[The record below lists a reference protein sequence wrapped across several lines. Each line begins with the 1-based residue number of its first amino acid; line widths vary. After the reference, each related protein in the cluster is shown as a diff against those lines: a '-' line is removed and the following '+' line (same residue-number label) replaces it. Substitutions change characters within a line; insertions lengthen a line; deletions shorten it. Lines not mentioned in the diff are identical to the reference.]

1 MRTWIFSL
9 IILLISLPVFSQ
21 VTPQKTEPKQMQ
33 TPPSQNEIQKQMQS
47 VVDEL
52 NKQISDLDEQI
63 IEAKKNKE
71 DPSIIKD
78 LENQKAMLQKQVE
91 MMGGVTKMVAKI
103 PDKIVKQAIE
113 NDSIQN
119 TEARASVPKLDQ
131 KRIDMMPKDTL
142 NDAGLIPF
150 IKKIHAEVERIIT
163 KEEKEEASRAYI
175 AAKSLGKTSNGI
187 SNISTNLYLSGHPA
201 HAIYLLGKECSS
213 SPKHANNLNNYAALL
228 VMAGGEQAAIPI
240 LQNLNQSFPNNST
253 ILNNLGQAWYGLG
266 DMNKAKKYLDMAIRL
281 FEDHPQANQTKCWI
295 QKSEGN
301 DNGAIE
307 SLKRS
312 IREVYT
318 AEKDHLLV
326 KLGGKLTYRDFKFPY
341 HGTPEP
347 LGVEKFIRSIPD
359 YPFEGGSTAEH
370 SRLEWDAYK
379 QKVNAA
385 KEVIDKKMETLKP
398 LVDSHFIRLQNDPKL
413 LEPFNNH
420 VHITARRKLMLLTE
434 WAQDRLASLNK
445 EFESYGDS
453 LSQWRRDFDEAMRV
467 LESCGAKKDAAT
479 TYLSKANLVH
489 QQINT
494 KTLNLIKAH
503 NNTLVR
509 LAQYTSTAE
518 PEYKLMIESF
528 KAGIL
533 TFLSGM
539 RCDIEVGCVPS
550 TTNPQTGN
558 KPLPD
563 FDSVNCQYK
572 DEIFIPPFT
581 VIKTECNIMTTEIKF
596 GTETLFPGF
605 EAKIELGMT
614 ENLNSG
620 KITKGTIQIGVE
632 AGIDGNIGPVK
643 GELKGGI
650 AAGIEVTGAGVK
662 EVYLVTTASADLSG
676 YIDEKKLEYLN
687 EKIMDAKGAPIVG
700 AEAKISWNAGPKGDW
715 GFEHNTTSGK
725 VSHFLAPLNIG
736 RPR

>member
-1 MRTWIFSL
+1 MKR
-9 IILLISLPVFSQ
+9 ILFPLLAISLFLAPPI
-21 VTPQKTEPKQMQ
+21 VTSAQTQK
-33 TPPSQNEIQKQMQS
+33 EIQAQMREAIN
-47 VVDEL
+47 DL
-52 NKQISDLDEQI
+52 NKQVADLEKR
-63 IEAKKNKE
+63 IEDAKKNKDDAE
-71 DPSIIKD
+71 SIKSMEEE
-78 LENQKAMLQKQVE
+78 LAMLKKQVE
-91 MMGGVTKMVAKI
+91 MMGGVSKKIERI
-103 PDKIVKQAIE
+103 PDKIVKQAIK

-119 TEARASVPKLDQ
+119 TETKASVPKLD
-131 KRIDMMPKDTL
+131 KERIDMMPRDTL
-142 NDAGLIPF
+142 NDAELILF
-150 IKKIHAEVERIIT
+150 IKKIHAEVEQIIT
-163 KEEKEEASRAYI
+163 KEEKEEASRAYM
-175 AAKSLGKTSNGI
+175 AAKSFGKTSNGM

-213 SPKHANNLNNYAALL
+213 SPKHANNLNNYAALII
-228 VMAGGEQAAIPI
+228 MAGGEQAAIPI
-240 LQNLNQSFPNNST
+240 LQNLNKSFPNNST

-301 DNGAIE
+301 DKGAIE

-312 IREVYT
+312 IQEVYT
-318 AEKDHLLV
+318 TEKDHLLT

-341 HGTPEP
+341 HGKPEP
-347 LGVEKFIRSIPD
+347 LGLEPFIRSIPE
-359 YPFEGGSTAEH
+359 YPFEGGTTAER
-370 SRLEWDAYK
+370 SRLEWYEYK
-379 QKVNAA
+379 QKVMVA
-385 KEVIDKKMETLKP
+385 KEVIEKKMEILKP
-398 LVDSHFIRLQNDPKL
+398 LVDSHYQRLVADPKL

-434 WAQDRLASLNK
+434 WAQDRLASLNR

-453 LSQWRRDFDEAMRV
+453 LRQWRRDFGEAMKN

-509 LAQYTSTAE
+509 LVQYTSTAG
-518 PEYKLMIESF
+518 PEYQLMIESF
-528 KAGIL
+528 KAGML

-539 RCDIEVGCVPS
+539 QCDIEVGCVPS
-550 TTNPQTGN
+550 TTTPQSRN

-563 FDSVNCQYK
+563 FDQVNCEYK
-572 DEIFIPPFT
+572 DEIYIPPFT
-581 VIKTECNIMTTEIKF
+581 VIKTECNIMTTEIDF
-596 GTETLFPGF
+596 GTEVLFPEF
-605 EAKIELGMT
+605 EVKIKLGMT

-687 EKIMDAKGAPIVG
+687 EKIMDAKGAPVVG

-715 GFEHNTTSGK
+715 GFEHHSTSGEVK
-725 VSHFLAPLNIG
+725 HFLKPLMK
-736 RPR
+736 PKKE

>member
-1 MRTWIFSL
+1 MRIIFF
-9 IILLISLPVFSQ
+9 LLLMFFIAGKGVSQPPVKKEIKKTIPEQ
-21 VTPQKTEPKQMQ
+21 VPNKNQMQ
-33 TPPSQNEIQKQMQS
+33 GHLAEAIN
-47 VVDEL
+47 EL
-52 NKQISDLDEQI
+52 NKQIADLEKQI
-63 IEAKKNKE
+63 AEAKANKE
-71 DPSIIKD
+71 DEGIIKD
-78 LENQKAMLQKQVE
+78 LEDQKAMLKKQVE
-91 MMGGVTKMVAKI
+91 MMGGVTKKIAKI
-103 PDKIVKQAIE
+103 PDKIVNEAIK

-119 TEARASVPKLDQ
+119 SETKASVPKLDK
-131 KRIDMMPKDTL
+131 KRIDMMPEDTL
-142 NDAGLIPF
+142 NDADLTLF
-150 IKKIHAEVERIIT
+150 IKKIHTEVERIIT
-163 KEEKEEASRAYI
+163 KEEKEEASRAYE
-175 AAKSLGKTSNGI
+175 AAKSLGKTSNGM

-228 VMAGGEQAAIPI
+228 IMAGGEQAAIPI

-266 DMNKAKKYLDMAIRL
+266 DMNKAKIYLDLAIVL

-301 DNGAIE
+301 DKGAIE

-312 IREVYT
+312 IQEVYT

-341 HGTPEP
+341 HGKPEP
-347 LGVEKFIRSIPD
+347 LGVEKFIRFIPE
-359 YPFEGGSTAEH
+359 YPFEGGTTAER
-370 SRLEWDAYK
+370 SRSEWNEFK
-379 QKVNAA
+379 LKVSAA
-385 KEVIDKKMETLKP
+385 KEVIDKKMEFLKP
-398 LVDSHFIRLQNDPKL
+398 LVDSHHIRLQNDPKL

-434 WAQDRLASLNK
+434 WAQDRMTSLYR
-445 EFESYGDS
+445 EFESNADS
-453 LSQWRRDFDEAMRV
+453 LKQWRKDFDEAMRT
-467 LESCGAKKDAAT
+467 LESCSAKKDAAT

-489 QQINT
+489 QLINS
-494 KTLNLIKAH
+494 KTLNLIKTH

-509 LAQYTSTAE
+509 LVQYTSTDE
-518 PEYKLMIESF
+518 SEYQLMIESF

-533 TFLSGM
+533 IFLSGM
-539 RCDIEVGCVPS
+539 QCDFEVGCVPS
-550 TTNPQTGN
+550 TTSPQTQN

-572 DEIFIPPFT
+572 DEIYIPPFT
-581 VIKTECNIMTTEIKF
+581 VIKTECNIMTTEIDF
-596 GTETLFPGF
+596 GTEALFEGF
-605 EAKIELGMT
+605 ELKIKLGMT

-643 GELKGGI
+643 GELKGGV
-650 AAGIEVTGAGVK
+650 AAGIEVTSAGIK
-662 EVYLVTTASADLSG
+662 EVYLVTTASADLTG
-676 YIDEKKLEYLN
+676 HVDEDDLKFIN
-687 EKIMDAKGAPIVG
+687 EKIMDPKGAPVVG

-715 GFEHNTTSGK
+715 GFEHHTTSGEVK
-725 VSHFLAPLNIG
+725 HFLKPLMT
-736 RPR
+736 PKK